1 MVRVPSQHGLQK
13 KFKPWRKGKS
23 VKAKKQGSLKQQLRG
38 LERLLA
44 KLTRSG
50 ESDEATT
57 ARAAEL
63 RTSIASM
70 KAQIA
75 EKESQEQERE
85 HANKSHGTRFLE
97 RQRLTRMERT
107 VRKGCS
113 KDKNRELLQIAMDQI
128 YVAHYPLSKPYRPLF
143 KNKKRHLHHSVSRAQ
158 LRNSILQDL
167 KNNKIERV
175 NWISQEQYA
184 SLPSDW
190 SVMEE
195 VEFFNYPNGGKSKK
209 AKTTSNDNRFSVNS
223 KHDVLLEA
231 ANRLESKLDKKEKQE
246 VDARDLD
253 VDDVETEGSSDESR
267 HDDEAIEAF
276 KSINYTKRKRGGDSS
291 SSSDSDDSSD
301 ASADP
306 LQRNGKAEASRILT
320 KEALQEDLDS
330 SNNRNSTN
338 ERIERK
344 FQKQPTSLTKAAVV
358 IAVALMTMLTRDRLK
373 LSQELSKIWA
383 MKRTTAT
390 VMMISLS
397 PPKKTMS
404 MFLILLRTSLSN
416 CYRRKTP
423 PKAIRVKD
431 GPLKN
436 KGRDDIKRSGPGGEH
451 KRSHRVFFSNCSAQI
466 IIQL

>member
-344 FQKQPTSLTKAAVV
+344 FQKQPYKSDESGSSDSSSTDDDVDERQVETFARAIENMGNEENNSDSDDDFFVAAKENDVNV
-358 IAVALMTMLTRDRLK
+358 FDL
-373 LSQELSKIWA
+373 
-383 MKRTTAT
+383 
-390 VMMISLS
+390 
-397 PPKKTMS
+397 
-404 MFLILLRTSLSN
+404 
-416 CYRRKTP
+416 
-423 PKAIRVKD
+423 VKD
-431 GPLKN
+431 KPEQLLPAEN
-436 KGRDDIKRSGPGGEH
+436 PAKGDKSQGWATQEQRPGRYKKKRS
-451 KRSHRVFFSNCSAQI
+451 RW
-466 IIQL
+466 